1 MKNQIEKD
9 LKALGF
15 QLPSNNKSVGNYI
28 PYLIEENILYISGQ
42 LPIIDGKVI
51 YKGKINNKKKI
62 FGYKASQVCAVNII
76 GQVNIALKGNFKKI
90 SKCLKLGGF
99 VNSEKNFS
107 DHPYIIN
114 GASELIC
121 KIFKNKGKHTRFAIG
136 VNSLPLDASVEID
149 AMFSLK
155 N

>member
-51 YKGKINNKKKI
+51 YKGKINNKKK
-62 FGYKASQVCAVNII
+62 NIW
-76 GQVNIALKGNFKKI
+76 L
-90 SKCLKLGGF
+90 
-99 VNSEKNFS
+99 
-107 DHPYIIN
+107 
-114 GASELIC
+114 
-121 KIFKNKGKHTRFAIG
+121 
-136 VNSLPLDASVEID
+136 
-149 AMFSLK
+149 
-155 N
+155 

>member
-1 MKNQIEKD
+1 MT
-9 LKALGF
+9 
-15 QLPSNNKSVGNYI
+15 V
-28 PYLIEENILYISGQ
+28 EENILYISGQ

-136 VNSLPLDASVEID
+136 VNSLPLNASVEID
-149 AMFSLK
+149 AMFSL
-155 N
+155 NN